1 MEWAQNWLMRSSRRK
16 RGLMSFAQRPCGAW
30 VSVFSFCTTDEPK
43 DLLDAIRAHASG
55 GDKRFSPSEANKV
68 IDLFSALKESEK
80 QDILNFLRGL

>member
-1 MEWAQNWLMRSSRRK
+1 M
-16 RGLMSFAQRPCGAW
+16 GLGQRIFFLHDGR
-30 VSVFSFCTTDEPK
+30 TK

-68 IDLFSALKESEK
+68 IDLSSALKESEK